1 MPHARNQAP
10 PRARTAS
17 ASATATATVARP
29 GRRTRAADP
38 DRTSAPLPP
47 APLPPAAPAPTH
59 AIARWPAQRR
69 PRERLIVLGAERLAD
84 AELLAVLLRSG
95 PAGSNAMQLAQ
106 AVLDEFGGL
115 QRLLAAER
123 DTFCAGRGLGPARWA
138 TLQAAKE
145 IVRRSALERL
155 DGRPALESP
164 GDVRHFLVLWLRD
177 RPAESFVGLFVD
189 SQHRIIAALELF
201 RGTLSQT
208 AVYPREVARQALR
221 LNAAAVIFA
230 HNHPSGVAE
239 PSAAD
244 RLLTDT
250 LRAALSQIDVGVLDH
265 LIVAGNRCVSFAERG
280 WL

>member
-1 MPHARNQAP
+1 MPH
-10 PRARTAS
+10 S
-17 ASATATATVARP
+17 
-29 GRRTRAADP
+29 
-38 DRTSAPLPP
+38 RTSAPPS
-47 APLPPAAPAPTH
+47 AASVARATG
-59 AIARWPAQRR
+59 AALARWPARRR
-69 PRERLIVLGAERLAD
+69 PRERLLLLGAEPLAD
-84 AELLAVLLRSG
+84 AELLAILLRCG
-95 PAGSNAMQLAQ
+95 PAGSNVVQLAQ
-106 AVLDEFGGL
+106 QALAEFGGL
-115 QRLLAAER
+115 QRLLASER
-123 DTFCAGRGLGPARWA
+123 DTFCAAHGLGPAQWA

-145 IVRRSALERL
+145 LVRRSALEQL
-155 DGRPALESP
+155 DERQALTSP
-164 GDVRHFLVLWLRD
+164 GQVQRFLTLWLRD

-250 LRAALSQIDVGVLDH
+250 LRGALAQIDVAVLDH

-280 WL
+280 WI

>member
-1 MPHARNQAP
+1 MPHSRN
-10 PRARTAS
+10 
-17 ASATATATVARP
+17 P
-29 GRRTRAADP
+29 GRPAARSARRAAGG
-38 DRTSAPLPP
+38 TL
-47 APLPPAAPAPTH
+47 AA
-59 AIARWPAQRR
+59 WPSRRR
-69 PRERLIVLGAERLAD
+69 PRERLLALGAEPLAD
-84 AELLAVLLRSG
+84 AELLAMVLRCG
-95 PAGSNAMQLAQ
+95 PPGSNAVQLAQ
-106 AVLDEFGGL
+106 HVLAEFGGL
-115 QRLLAAER
+115 QPLLAAER
-123 DTFCAGRGLGPARWA
+123 DAFCALRGLGPAHWA

-145 IVRRSALERL
+145 IVRRAVLEQIGEREAL
-155 DGRPALESP
+155 ASP
-164 GDVRHFLVLWLRD
+164 GEVRRFLTMWLRD

-250 LRAALSQIDVGVLDH
+250 LRSALAQIDVGVLDH